1 MPTPRLVTPEL
12 IKSLID
18 NRLVYYVDGEY
29 YAFWFGVMLR
39 FSEGQRHCWQILW
52 RNFLRGNMPIPQARV
67 LSTWSG
73 ESAQVSDLLKRHVAW
88 KTIIVSDGQ
97 GHLWLEVPEQYF
109 DETMGATAVAS
120 LRK

>member
-1 MPTPRLVTPEL
+1 MPTPRFVRPEL
-12 IKSLID
+12 IRKLIEA
-18 NRLVYYVDGEY
+18 RHVYYIEGEY

-52 RNFLRGNMPIPQARV
+52 SNFLRGNMPIPQARV

-73 ESAQVSDLLKRHVAW
+73 ESVQVSDLLKRHVAW

-97 GHLWLEVPEQYF
+97 GHLWLDIPGQYF
-109 DETMGATAVAS
+109 DEMTWATAVAS
-120 LRK
+120 